1 MIIATILMGID
12 DEKGPQIFKIDPA
25 GRCEGFRGCTAGQ
38 KDQEAMTLLEKAY
51 KKKAQTGGT
60 FNLEEAT
67 ETVIETLQNVIGAD
81 FKAPDIEV
89 AILTKAD
96 PTFKLL
102 QPADIERNL
111 NRIADKS

>member
-1 MIIATILMGID
+1 MGID
-12 DEKGPQIFKIDPA
+12 DEKGPQVFKIDPA

-51 KKKAQTGGT
+51 KKKAQTGGA

-81 FKAPDIEV
+81 FKAQDIEV
-89 AILTKAD
+89 AILTTAD
-96 PTFKLL
+96 TTFRLL
-102 QPADIERNL
+102 PSTEVERFL